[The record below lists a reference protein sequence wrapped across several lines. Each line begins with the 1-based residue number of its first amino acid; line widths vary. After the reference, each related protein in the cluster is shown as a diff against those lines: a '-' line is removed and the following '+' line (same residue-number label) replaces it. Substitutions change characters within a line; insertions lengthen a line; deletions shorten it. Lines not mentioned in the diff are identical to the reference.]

1 MLVVL
6 CYMFTISDFDD
17 IEVPSSVT
25 LPESTSSTSFHVNVE
40 DGLVNMPAQHLEE
53 LQRTVQRLASQVTY
67 IISQIF
73 SAFVHSVIILLL
85 YWDDVLVLHSTIGLL
100 TYGV

>member
-1 MLVVL
+1 LLVVL

-25 LPESTSSTSFHVNVE
+25 LPESTSNTSFHVNADDE
-40 DGLVNMPAQHLEE
+40 LVNLSAQHLAE
-53 LQRTVQRLASQVTY
+53 LQRTVQRLTSQVTY
-67 IISQIF
+67 IISQFF

-85 YWDDVLVLHSTIGLL
+85 YWDDVLVLHSTVGLL
-100 TYGV
+100 TY

>member
-1 MLVVL
+1 V
-6 CYMFTISDFDD
+6 FTISDFDD

-25 LPESTSSTSFHVNVE
+25 LPESTSSTSFHVNAE
-40 DGLVNMPAQHLEE
+40 DELVNLSAQHLAE

-73 SAFVHSVIILLL
+73 SAFVHSVIILLSC
-85 YWDDVLVLHSTIGLL
+85 WNDVLVLHSTVGLL
-100 TYGV
+100 TY

>member
-1 MLVVL
+1 V
-6 CYMFTISDFDD
+6 FTVSDFDD

-40 DGLVNMPAQHLEE
+40 DELVNLSAQHLAE
-53 LQRTVQRLASQVTY
+53 LQQTVQRLTSQVTY

-73 SAFVHSVIILLL
+73 ILPLFI
-85 YWDDVLVLHSTIGLL
+85 V
-100 TYGV
+100 

>member
-25 LPESTSSTSFHVNVE
+25 LPESTSNTSFHVNADDE
-40 DGLVNMPAQHLEE
+40 LVNLSAQHLAE
-53 LQRTVQRLASQVTY
+53 LQRTVQRLTSQVTY

-85 YWDDVLVLHSTIGLL
+85 YWDDVLVLHSTVGLL
-100 TYGV
+100 TY

>member
-1 MLVVL
+1 
-6 CYMFTISDFDD
+6 MFTISDFDD

-25 LPESTSSTSFHVNVE
+25 LPESTSNTSFHVNADDE
-40 DGLVNMPAQHLEE
+40 LVNLSAQHVAE
-53 LQRTVQRLASQVTY
+53 LQRTVQRLTSQVTY

-85 YWDDVLVLHSTIGLL
+85 YWDDVLVLHSTVGLL
-100 TYGV
+100 TY

>member
-1 MLVVL
+1 ML
-6 CYMFTISDFDD
+6 CYVFTVSDFDD

-40 DGLVNMPAQHLEE
+40 DELVNLSAQHLAE
-53 LQRTVQRLASQVTY
+53 LQQTVQRLTSQVTY

-73 SAFVHSVIILLL
+73 ILPLFI
-85 YWDDVLVLHSTIGLL
+85 V
-100 TYGV
+100 